1 MYEKELTCPY
11 CLEAI
16 TILLDMGSD
25 YDSEI
30 IEDCEVCCRPIE
42 IKYSFDEDE
51 LIYFNYKKIEGNE
64 F

>member
-1 MYEKELTCPY
+1 
-11 CLEAI
+11 
-16 TILLDMGSD
+16 MGSD